1 MGSKRTGA
9 KQTTPPKGRP
19 TPKRDPRPSK
29 RGRYR
34 STIQWG
40 LIALAIL
47 VLIVLAVL
55 FGPDWSDRLF
65 DTAPAAPVAEIGTSV
80 AAVVGGLAGHVGS

>member
-1 MGSKRTGA
+1 MGNKKAGT

-19 TPKRDPRPSK
+19 TPKRDPRPSG

-40 LIALAIL
+40 LVALAIL
-47 VLIVLAVL
+47 TVIVLAVV
-55 FGPDWSDRLF
+55 FGADWSDRLF
-65 DTAPAAPVAEIGTSV
+65 DPGPVLPTTVTAWTVAFPS
-80 AAVVGGLAGHVGS
+80 GG

>member
-1 MGSKRTGA
+1 MATKKPGA

-19 TPKRDPRPSK
+19 TPKRDPRPSN

-34 STIQWG
+34 STIQWS
-40 LIALAIL
+40 LIAAAIL
-47 VLIVLAVL
+47 AVIVVAVI

-65 DTAPAAPVAEIGTSV
+65 DRGPALPTIVSQASTGAFAPW
-80 AAVVGGLAGHVGS
+80 LR